1 MLKFLSFLAQYISN
15 PRSVGAVLPSSSYL
29 ADKMVRSID
38 FNNAKY
44 ILEYGPGTGVF
55 TEKLLQHRNPETI
68 IVLFENN
75 IEFYKIL
82 DEKYKDVDNLYIY
95 NGSAEK
101 VDWYL
106 KKCGIPYVDYVIS
119 GLPFASL
126 PKAVSHRILLKT
138 SKILR
143 KNGKFVTFQYTKVMK
158 TFIEQFFSKVDV
170 SIEIRNVP
178 PAMVLSCSLEEE
190 KMEGTYAI

>member
-1 MLKFLSFLAQYISN
+1 MKFLSFLAQYISN
-15 PRSVGAVLPSSSYL
+15 PRTVGAVLPSSSYL
-29 ADKMVRSID
+29 ADKMVESID
-38 FNNAKY
+38 FQQARY

-55 TEKLLQHRNPETI
+55 TEKLLQNRNPNTAI
-68 IVLFENN
+68 ILFESNE
-75 IEFYKIL
+75 EFYKIL
-82 DEKYKDVDNLYIY
+82 VQKYKDVDNLFIY

-106 KKCGIPYVDYVIS
+106 EKCGIPYVDYVIS

-126 PKAVSHRILLKT
+126 PKAVSHRILFKT

-143 KNGKFVTFQYTKVMK
+143 KNGKFVTFQYSNAMK
-158 TFIEQFFSKVDV
+158 AYIEQFFSKVDV

-178 PAMVLSCSLEEE
+178 PAIVLCCSLEEE